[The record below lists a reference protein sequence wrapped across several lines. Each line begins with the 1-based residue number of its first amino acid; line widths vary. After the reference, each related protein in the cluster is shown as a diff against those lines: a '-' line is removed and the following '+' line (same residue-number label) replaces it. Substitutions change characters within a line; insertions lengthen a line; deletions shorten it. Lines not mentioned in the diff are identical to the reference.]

1 MPRKIAVKSEE
12 ETDVEVTPE
21 VSAPVVEVSPLRP
34 VNESSKEE
42 LTWLLGELQRLGVRS
57 ISDLENLVART
68 N

>member
-1 MPRKIAVKSEE
+1 MAKKIAVKSEE
-12 ETDVEVTPE
+12 ENADTVVPE
-21 VSAPVVEVSPLRP
+21 VSAPVVSPLRP

-57 ISDLENLVART
+57 IGDLENLVART